1 MARRAE
7 RKRVG
12 TTLAVVLTVAV
23 ALLAVL
29 IAWRALATRDAG
41 DLALDLDAAP
51 PLNVPDAPLAPRP
64 Q

>member
-51 PLNVPDAPLAPRP
+51 PLTVPDAPLAPRP

>member
-41 DLALDLDAAP
+41 DFALDLDAAP